1 MVDDIYKAYIK
12 DNLFRE
18 DITYLETLGKKPYV
32 FNADFLLALARV
44 DKKYIPEVKEIVSD
58 NAESFISSLLKNI
71 PNPDEFTDFLKDYKE
86 HINGKITFSCVEYI
100 CEMMKRE
107 DLNLIR
113 GYLKSNGSYLSAGI
127 MRFFKKYGDFDDVL
141 NLCNTKIMSTGTLLF
156 GFGDNLIKNKMLA
169 DTALSLSKGKES
181 ELLDIDIPIALKIN
195 ILSQMTASGFKK
207 IPLYKIADL
216 LNVENATLR
225 EKTCLK
231 VVESMTK
238 NQMKNLLSEYAMKDV
253 YYYNT
258 IHWLDFGINT
268 SKDVSRKAIK
278 RYLDS

>member
-1 MVDDIYKAYIK
+1 
-12 DNLFRE
+12 
-18 DITYLETLGKKPYV
+18 
-32 FNADFLLALARV
+32 
-44 DKKYIPEVKEIVSD
+44 
-58 NAESFISSLLKNI
+58 
-71 PNPDEFTDFLKDYKE
+71 
-86 HINGKITFSCVEYI
+86 
-100 CEMMKRE
+100 
-107 DLNLIR
+107 
-113 GYLKSNGSYLSAGI
+113 
-127 MRFFKKYGDFDDVL
+127 
-141 NLCNTKIMSTGTLLF
+141 
-156 GFGDNLIKNKMLA
+156 
-169 DTALSLSKGKES
+169 
-181 ELLDIDIPIALKIN
+181 
-195 ILSQMTASGFKK
+195 MTASGFKK